1 MHVERVFWKRRHKM
15 QAIWVEFPVKD
26 LERAMKFYQVVFDLQ
41 PTEIMADD
49 VRRTTTL
56 VSGTGE
62 GVAGVSLNQTKHFA
76 PGDKGVLVYL
86 DAGEDLTNSLNRVE
100 AAGGKIIEPK
110 TSMGAAGNYAT
121 VLDTEGNQFA
131 LYSYK

>member
-1 MHVERVFWKRRHKM
+1 MR
-15 QAIWVEFPVKD
+15 AIWVEFPVND

-41 PTEIMADD
+41 PTEIMTDD
-49 VRRTTTL
+49 VRRTTVL

-62 GVAGVSLNQTKHFA
+62 GAAGVSLNQTKNFA

-86 DAGEDLTNSLNRVE
+86 DAGEDLTHSLNRVE

-110 TSMGAAGNYAT
+110 TSMGDAGNYAT
-121 VLDTEGNQFA
+121 ILDSEGNLLA

>member
-1 MHVERVFWKRRHKM
+1 MHAV
-15 QAIWVEFPVKD
+15 WVEFPVND

-49 VRRTTTL
+49 MRRTTTL
-56 VSGTGE
+56 VSGTGA
-62 GVAGVSLNQTKHFA
+62 GVAGVSLNQAKNFT

-86 DAGEDLTNSLNRVE
+86 DAGEDLTHSLNRVE

-110 TSMGAAGNYAT
+110 TSMGDAGNYAM